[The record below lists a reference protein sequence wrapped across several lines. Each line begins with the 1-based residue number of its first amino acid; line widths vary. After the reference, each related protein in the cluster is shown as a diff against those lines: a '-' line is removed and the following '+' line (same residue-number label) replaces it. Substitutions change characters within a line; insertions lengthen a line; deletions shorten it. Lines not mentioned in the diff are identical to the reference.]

1 MGSLIT
7 VHVQDRAVGKLY
19 KEIILLC
26 ALCFL
31 LPPTVM
37 AQFVL
42 DFSPKDSGYIS
53 DGMYRGN
60 SWRSD
65 SQTPFLSS
73 GNLFEEKPEIVTDP
87 ETGKTYYHMI
97 NGDPLDG
104 FAQEVF
110 IEIGGTGCWGRCRP
124 ESVSGGAGGTVL
136 TTGQHIDGN
145 SHDPLNASSAIST
158 GNGSGAPDKVI
169 IRQFLNEGDFFQEFL
184 KDTDNRKP
192 RITQMSFLPEM
203 SMFFDLDMRNT
214 DYTDNTTPGSMVN
227 TLTFDAAA
235 INLPESGLADF
246 SMTRASDGSVTM
258 RAGFAPEKQPDR
270 IVNANVTGGR
280 YTYDGAYHYI
290 GDSEGVDLDN
300 MNWEQFF
307 DSSAGNI
314 WTYGDNL
321 PDGGVAIFD

>member
-1 MGSLIT
+1 MVSLIT
-7 VHVQDRAVGKLY
+7 VHSSDRAVGKY
-19 KEIILLC
+19 KEILLLL
-26 ALCFL
+26 AFFSL
-31 LPPTVM
+31 LPQVVF

-42 DFSPKDSGYIS
+42 DFSPKGSGVVR
-53 DGMYRGN
+53 DDMARGG
-60 SWRSD
+60 SWRLD

-73 GNLFEEKPEIVTDP
+73 GGINEEKPEIVTDP

-110 IEIGGTGCWGRCRP
+110 IEIIGTTCWGRCRP
-124 ESVSGGAGGTVL
+124 ASASGGAGGTVL
-136 TTGQHIDGN
+136 FSGQHLDGN
-145 SHDPLNASSAIST
+145 SHDPLDSSSAIST

-169 IRQFLNEGDFFQEFL
+169 IRQFLNDGDIFQEFL
-184 KDTDNRKP
+184 KDTDGRKP

-214 DYTDNTTPGSMVN
+214 DYTDNTTPGAMVN

-246 SMTRASDGSVTM
+246 SMTRASDGTTTM
-258 RAGFAPEKQPDR
+258 RAGLAPEKQPDR
-270 IVNANVTGGR
+270 IVNANVTGGQ

-290 GDSEGVDLDN
+290 GDGEGIDLDN